1 MSTEKDYKSQY
12 GQDKYINEIVF
23 KGKSNG
29 TFLDIGAY
37 DGVHLSNS
45 YYFEKYKNWTGVCVE
60 PNPKIYKQLAENR
73 NCICLN
79 AAVSEK
85 DGKMDYLNIPGLE
98 PLNGLIDKYDVRH
111 MARIDRDM
119 KKEGLTEKEVIEVD
133 TINIT
138 DKLLSLGYDTI
149 DYCNIDTEGGELSI
163 LKTIDLD

>member
-1 MSTEKDYKSQY
+1 
-12 GQDKYINEIVF
+12 
-23 KGKSNG
+23 
-29 TFLDIGAY
+29 
-37 DGVHLSNS
+37 
-45 YYFEKYKNWTGVCVE
+45 
-60 PNPKIYKQLAENR
+60 
-73 NCICLN
+73 
-79 AAVSEK
+79 
-85 DGKMDYLNIPGLE
+85 MDYLNIPGLE

-163 LKTIDLD
+163 LKTIDLDRITIKSFSIENNFRIAKKWRRFIADFKQNTVSGYLKKKGYKKIFDAGADEIFILKDLKI